1 MKAIAIIP
9 ARGGSKRIPRK
20 NIKEF
25 CGKPI
30 IAYSIQAALAS
41 GLFDEVMVSTD
52 DPEIAEVAKQYGASV
67 PFYRSAETASDYATT
82 GAVLSE
88 VMNKYKE
95 MGKEFD
101 YMACIY
107 PCAPFVTGEK
117 LKMAYN
123 ALLEKNGASVKPVVR
138 FSYPPQRADRI
149 ENGRVFYQYPEY
161 APCRSQDL
169 EPIYH
174 DCGQFYFYDA
184 AGYYGRK
191 CAGSGTVPLI
201 MPEEEVQDVDTLTD
215 WRLAEVKYKVF
226 MLHQEL

>member
-1 MKAIAIIP
+1 MKCIAIIP

-30 IAYSIQAALAS
+30 IAYSIQAALDS

-52 DPEIAEVAKQYGASV
+52 DPEIAEVAKKYGASV
-67 PFYRSAETASDYATT
+67 PFYRSAETANDFAST
-82 GAVLSE
+82 GAVLNE
-88 VMNKYKE
+88 VMEKYKE
-95 MGKEFD
+95 MGQEFD
-101 YMACIY
+101 YMSCIY

-117 LKMAYN
+117 LKL
-123 ALLEKNGASVKPVVR
+123 ALKTLIEEKAASVKPVVR
-138 FSYPPQRADRI
+138 FSYPPQRSDRI
-149 ENGRVFYQYPEY
+149 ENGRLIFQYPEY
-161 APCRSQDL
+161 ASARSQDL

-184 AGYYGRK
+184 ARFYGRK
-191 CAGSGTVPLI
+191 PVGSGSAPLI